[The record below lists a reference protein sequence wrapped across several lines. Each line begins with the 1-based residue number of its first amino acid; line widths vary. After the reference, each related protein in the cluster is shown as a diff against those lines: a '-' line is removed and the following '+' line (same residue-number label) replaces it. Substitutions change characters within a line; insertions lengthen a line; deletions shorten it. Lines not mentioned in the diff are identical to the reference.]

1 MVRTWALPN
10 LILISH
16 VSCLMSLM
24 SLRKMNNCLLI
35 TDIIFYKQREKNNN
49 LRVRGEINVGNYIF
63 ILSHFYKVI
72 SLGDI

>member
-1 MVRTWALPN
+1 MTKSFLHIQEKQIEN
-10 LILISH
+10 
-16 VSCLMSLM
+16 M

-49 LRVRGEINVGNYIF
+49 LRVRGEINVRNYIF